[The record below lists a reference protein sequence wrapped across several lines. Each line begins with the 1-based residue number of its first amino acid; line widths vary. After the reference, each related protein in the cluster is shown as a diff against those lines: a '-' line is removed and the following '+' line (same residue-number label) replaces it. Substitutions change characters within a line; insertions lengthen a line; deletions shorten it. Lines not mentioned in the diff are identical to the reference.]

1 VAPEELAEPV
11 TAALFRHSTT
21 AGGPSLGWRSGATLA
36 RRQVTVQLTP
46 EVTVRVK
53 VLEHPDAEGGESQAG
68 VRRCFSAAAR
78 ALWPARRFEVAR
90 VAQRDAEAL
99 VAKSKE

>member
-1 VAPEELAEPV
+1 V

-21 AGGPSLGWRSGATLA
+21 AGVPSLGAERATLA

-46 EVTVRVK
+46 EVTCGGSA
-53 VLEHPDAEGGESQAG
+53 EQPDAEGRESQTG
-68 VRRCFSAAAR
+68 VRRCFAAAR
-78 ALWPARRFEVAR
+78 ALGRPPLEVAR